1 VLGPSLTHMMNHGTG
16 SNVTSLLYNRSSI
29 QNKYINNYIKRR
41 QWSSNPKLSGRRRP
55 RPLTNISQHP
65 PCASS
70 CGTCSWP
77 VGGVRQQ
84 EWAHIRSSL
93 NKLWGIMCMN
103 LAKVGA
109 HVKCKAYQRGWL
121 ELSIAFK
128 VGQNFISS
136 Y

>member
-1 VLGPSLTHMMNHGTG
+1 VLGPSLTHMMNHGTW
-16 SNVTSLLYNRSSI
+16 SNVTSLLHNKSSI
-29 QNKYINNYIKRR
+29 QNNNYIIRR
-41 QWSSNPKLSGRRRP
+41 QRSSNPKLTGRRRP
-55 RPLTNISQHP
+55 RSLTNTSQHP
-65 PCASS
+65 PSASS
-70 CGTCSWP
+70 CGTYSWP
-77 VGGVRQQ
+77 VGGVRLQ

-103 LAKVGA
+103 SPKVRA